1 MRKFILLAGC
11 LAVLSTSV
19 VGSAGVASNVRAFA
33 DPSGDACCTED
44 ITRVVVTND
53 DAGTITFAITAQ
65 VDAEGAQGASDSF
78 IDIETEHE
86 RYQIGSNS
94 DTPGFGFFVLTAYG
108 ERVRVATIHASIE
121 NDGLFRFFRFP
132 VDRHLLGDADRFDF
146 DVEFWEVT
154 PLAAHLEAAPDRG
167 VWTFPIKINLRR
179 IRPVLAAPQVRHRS
193 RTLVARLGLQVGR
206 THQLLASGTIACA
219 ASVRGREL
227 VVLERRF
234 VHRRALCRWRLPRRL
249 HTKTPIWGRVAVRV
263 TEAPKSV
270 KAKTFRFVAS

>member
-1 MRKFILLAGC
+1 MRKFILLASC

-65 VDAEGAQGASDSF
+65 IDAEGATGASDSF
-78 IDIETEHE
+78 IDIETEHG
-86 RYQIGSNS
+86 RYQISS
-94 DTPGFGFFVLTAYG
+94 DDTPGFSLFALTANG

-121 NDGLFRFFRFP
+121 SGLFRFP
-132 VDRHLLGDADRFDF
+132 VERHLLGDADRFNF
-146 DVEFWEVT
+146 DVEFWAVT
-154 PLAAHLEAAPDRG
+154 SLAANLEAAPDRG
-167 VWTFPIKINLRR
+167 MWTFPIKINLGR
-179 IRPVLAAPQVRHRS
+179 IRPVLAPPQIRRRS

-206 THQLLASGTIACA
+206 THKLLASGTIACA
-219 ASVRGREL
+219 ASVRGRDL

-234 VHRRALCRWRLPRRL
+234 VHRRALCRWRVPRRL
-249 HTKTPIWGRVAVRV
+249 HATTPIWGRVAVRV
-263 TEAPKSV
+263 TEAPNSV
-270 KAKTFRFVAS
+270 KAKVFRFVAR